1 MILAMLRAFFL
12 GAFGCCVVII
22 VLWKLVGLAL
32 GGEIAD
38 SHDRIRREIA
48 QTETPDYEPKGYD
61 NSDYLRDVEQIKR
74 GTYVDSH
81 PEAED
86 SE

>member
-1 MILAMLRAFFL
+1 MIGLMLRSFFL
-12 GAFGCCVVII
+12 GAFGCLLVII
-22 VLWKLVGLAL
+22 VLYSLVGLAV
-32 GGEIAD
+32 GGEIVD
-38 SHDRIRREIA
+38 SNDRIRREIA

-81 PEAED
+81 PEVED